1 MATITIDN
9 KEYDTDRLSD
19 EAKAQLL
26 SLQFC
31 EAELMR
37 YQALAAAAQT
47 ARIAYATA
55 LKSELDKPEQ
65 GETEK
70 GKSKEADKK
79 KKGLMGM
86 FGKS

>member
-37 YQALAAAAQT
+37 YQSLAAAAQT
-47 ARIAYATA
+47 ARISYATA
-55 LKSELDKPEQ
+55 LKSELENPGQ
-65 GETEK
+65 GQTKQE
-70 GKSKEADKK
+70 KSKEGDKK